1 MGILKDL
8 RAERRKD
15 NYFDLGRNELEEVR
29 TKCRVS
35 GITVL
40 GWIRP
45 TRWDKVVDR
54 RELNYIS
61 FYEARLYYRKV
72 DEAIDNFSPVSGDSS
87 LSGASV
93 FRNLPTLIRAT
104 KIKKYFNK
112 LEKAENLS
120 LDDAR
125 KLFGRLF
132 YCVRVITKDSK
143 SMVVFDFVSNKKDV
157 FTDWYSNTG
166 WYYNPKFDKN
176 KVITWWEK
184 SWTDKY
190 VRECPYCGK
199 REVVAYQEGKLN
211 LKKVGDSYYCDDC
224 LKRNNYGKC
233 DISGREGFRF
243 TMKFSS
249 KKDKSAVLKKL
260 GLKKRK
266 SINFLLESINGL
278 GIKKCN
284 KCGSYFVPKS
294 EDERWCSDCKLTIVS
309 DYGDKREKFLS
320 VKAEHSEKLF
330 FGTECEI
337 EVSGNIDKCSKILNK
352 NLSDL
357 VYLKSDGSIN
367 HGFEIVSYAM
377 TYKKWYSALD
387 RFKKNFQAVINKG
400 GFSESANTTGLHIHL
415 SRDGFKD
422 KKHLA
427 RFARCFYLNKDL
439 SKEVACRDFNGYS
452 KWNDF
457 RQSEENY
464 FERRLQDLYSTFDD
478 RYHIVNFRNTKTV
491 EIRMFNGTLRADVIF
506 AYIQFCKLL
515 VDYSRVNEV
524 VDKNSMLTYVKKNAK
539 SKVLR
544 NIIKMYEFKQRF
556 SLKEVKQCA

>member
-8 RAERRKD
+8 KTERRKD

-45 TRWDKVVDR
+45 TRWDKVIDT
-54 RELNYIS
+54 RELSCIS

-72 DEAIDNFSPVSGDSS
+72 DEAIDNFYPVSGDSS

-93 FRNLPTLIRAT
+93 FRNLPSLIRAA
-104 KIKKYFNK
+104 KVKKYFDKIKN
-112 LEKAENLS
+112 AESLS

-125 KLFGRLF
+125 KIFGRLF
-132 YCVRVITKDSK
+132 YCIRVITKDSR

-190 VRECPYCGK
+190 VRECHYCGK
-199 REVVAYQEGKLN
+199 REVIAYQEGKLN
-211 LKKVGDSYYCDDC
+211 LKKVGDAWYCDDC

-266 SINFLLESINGL
+266 TINFLLESINGT

-309 DYGDKREKFLS
+309 DYGDKREKFLR
-320 VKAEHSEKLF
+320 VKAENSEKLF

-452 KWNDF
+452 QWNDF